1 MAWAFGIIS
10 NISLPNQRSW
20 RFPMFSS
27 RCFIFLA
34 VTLILMIYFEF
45 CVCVYCWYKHLL
57 KTMFSS
63 LSCLGAF
70 VKNQLTINV
79 RFYFWTQFYSIDPQ
93 GYFYANT
100 ILSWYC
106 NLIVSKLCSL
116 KNHFGYSRFFHFHI
130 NLSLI
135 LSLLQKILKSSNQWK
150 WNIFPF
156 IDIFFNYFQQC
167 FVLFIQIMNFFCCT
181 KYLILIHSLW
191 MELFS

>member
-1 MAWAFGIIS
+1 MAWAFSIIS
-10 NISLPNQRSW
+10 IMSLPNQRSW
-20 RFPMFSS
+20 RFSPIFSS
-27 RCFIFLA
+27 SCFIFLA
-34 VTLILMIYFEF
+34 VTLILMIYFELF
-45 CVCVYCWYKHLL
+45 FVCSAGTNICW

-79 RFYFWTQFYSIDPQ
+79 RFYFWTQFYSTDPQ

-116 KNHFGYSRFFHFHI
+116 KNCFDYSRFFHFHI

-135 LSLLQKILKSSNQWK
+135 LSLLRKILESCNQWK
-150 WNIFPF
+150 WNAFPF

-167 FVLFIQIMNFFCCT
+167 FVLFIV
-181 KYLILIHSLW
+181 
-191 MELFS
+191 